1 MNLQQAVGDYKT
13 RVERFLSEQL
23 TDLALGDNKLKES
36 MQYSLLLGGK
46 RLRPFLV
53 YATGELF
60 NVPLEDLDAP
70 AAALEAVHTYSLIH
84 DDLPAMDDDDLRR
97 GHPTNHKEFDE
108 ATAILAGDTLQTFA
122 FKLLSSHSYQQVK
135 AEQVLQLIGLLSQ
148 NSIYMCAGQ
157 SIDLQQ
163 TNTVIG
169 DSDAALAQLKNMHK
183 LKTGALIKA
192 AILMGAT
199 AGNANEK
206 EIEILSRYAEA
217 IGLAF
222 QVWDDVL
229 DIISDTD
236 TLGKPQGSDL
246 EANKMTYPAILG
258 LQGAQQKAQ
267 DLVQQAV
274 QDLALLP
281 YNTELLQQL
290 ANYIIERDH

>member
-23 TDLALGDNKLKES
+23 ADLALGDEKLKAS
-36 MQYSLLLGGK
+36 MKYSLLLGGK

-60 NVPLEDLDAP
+60 NVALDDLDAP
-70 AAALEAVHTYSLIH
+70 AAALESVHTYSLIH

-97 GHPTNHKEFDE
+97 GHPTNHKKFDE

-122 FKLLSSHSYQQVK
+122 FDMLANHSYQQISPT
-135 AEQVLQLIGLLSQ
+135 QVLKLIQLLSQ

-163 TNTVIG
+163 TNTVI
-169 DSDAALAQLKNMHK
+169 DDADTALAQLKNMHK

-192 AILMGAT
+192 AVLMGAT
-199 AGNANEK
+199 AGKANAQEM
-206 EIEILSRYAEA
+206 EILGRYAEA

-281 YNTELLQQL
+281 YNTQLLQQL

>member
-1 MNLQQAVGDYKT
+1 MNLQQAVGDYKH
-13 RVERFLSEQL
+13 RVECFLSEQL
-23 TDLALGDNKLKES
+23 EQLALSDDKLKQS

-60 NVPLEDLDAP
+60 NASLSDLDAP
-70 AAALEAVHTYSLIH
+70 AAALEAIHTYSLIH

-97 GHPTNHKEFDE
+97 GHLTNHKKFDE

-122 FKLLSSHSYQQVK
+122 FELVAKHNYQQVTPSQ
-135 AEQVLQLIGLLSQ
+135 ALELIKLLSQ
-148 NSIYMCAGQ
+148 NSIHMCAGQ

-163 TNTVIG
+163 TDSVI
-169 DSDAALAQLKNMHK
+169 DDAEIALNQLKNMHK

-192 AILMGAT
+192 AVLMGAT
-199 AGNANEK
+199 VGKASEQ
-206 EIEILSRYAEA
+206 EITILMRYAEA

-281 YNTELLQQL
+281 YNTQLLQQL